1 MSSWLDATAILSPG
15 QYSGADCGSAL
26 RRDGRAKQRGNR
38 QGGGLVGAAPHT
50 GRACGAAG
58 LSFLDNQAAQTD
70 QASLASRAME
80 LRRCRGTH
88 LDALRELHP
97 PGIGRCRP
105 SEAVCV
111 ADLAKRSAW
120 GLGTGVPGRRPIQP
134 NPSCPSLF
142 SVEKTGGAV
151 LPIQRLHLKG
161 VSHLHGQ
168 KK

>member
-1 MSSWLDATAILSPG
+1 M
-15 QYSGADCGSAL
+15 
-26 RRDGRAKQRGNR
+26 
-38 QGGGLVGAAPHT
+38 GAAPHT

-88 LDALRELHP
+88 LDAPGELHP

-111 ADLAKRSAW
+111 ADLAERSAW
-120 GLGTGVPGRRPIQP
+120 GLGTGVRAAGPERKTK
-134 NPSCPSLF
+134 SALLF
-142 SVEKTGGAV
+142 SVEKTNGATAIV
-151 LPIQRLHLKG
+151 CKG
-161 VSHLHGQ
+161 NISYMEAYAQMGNACTAGESLSRIPYMADIYNGVPPLAMPTERRGIVQ
-168 KK
+168 IGRTP